1 VSLCECFLVVKGV
14 KLKAQSDLSG
24 HKTELVKFSVNFSVK
39 VLTQKNEMYASLS
52 GS

>member
-1 VSLCECFLVVKGV
+1 MAA
-14 KLKAQSDLSG
+14 KLKEQSDLSW
-24 HKTELVKFSVNFSVK
+24 HKTKLVKFSVNFSVK